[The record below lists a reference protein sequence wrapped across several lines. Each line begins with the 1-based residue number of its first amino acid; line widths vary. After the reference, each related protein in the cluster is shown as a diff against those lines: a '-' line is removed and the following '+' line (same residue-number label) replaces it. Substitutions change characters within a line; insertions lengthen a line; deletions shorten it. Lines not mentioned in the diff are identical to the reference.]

1 MQNKDALSGLF
12 WMIIGLGVCWGG
24 LDLELGTLHD
34 PGSGFIFFW
43 VGIIMIGLAA
53 AVFIKGIR
61 EKSPDTKLKAIF
73 AQVQWK
79 KVFFVFGALIAY
91 ALTFYHL
98 GFVLTTIFFLLFL
111 FKAIEPQRWSIA
123 IGGAIVSAL
132 TAYAVFHWWLGT
144 QLPQGILPL
153 G

>member
-24 LDLELGTLHD
+24 IDLELGTLHD

-79 KVFFVFGALIAY
+79 KVLFVFGALIAY

>member
-1 MQNKDALSGLF
+1 MQNKDVLSGIF

-24 LDLELGTLHD
+24 ADLEIGTLHD

-43 VGIIMIGLAA
+43 VGIIMVGLAA
-53 AVFIKGIR
+53 AIFIKGIR
-61 EKSPDTKLKAIF
+61 EKSTSAELRAIF

-79 KVFFVFGALIAY
+79 KVLFVLGGLTAY
-91 ALTFYHL
+91 ALTFAHL
-98 GFVLTTIFFLLFL
+98 GFLLTTIFFLVFL

-123 IGGAIVSAL
+123 IGGAIISAL

-144 QLPQGILPL
+144 QLPKGIFSL

>member
-12 WMIIGLGVCWGG
+12 WMLIGLGVCWGG
-24 LDLELGTLHD
+24 IDLELGTLHD

-79 KVFFVFGALIAY
+79 KVLFVFGALIAY

>member
-79 KVFFVFGALIAY
+79 KVLFVFGALIAY

>member
-1 MQNKDALSGLF
+1 MGNRDALSGLF
-12 WMIIGLGVCWGG
+12 WMAIGLGVCWGG
-24 LDLELGTLHD
+24 VDLELGTLHD

-53 AVFIKGIR
+53 AILIRGIR
-61 EKSPDTKLKAIF
+61 EKSPAAELRTIF
-73 AQVQWK
+73 AHVQWK
-79 KVFFVFGALIAY
+79 KVLFVLGALIAY

-98 GFVLTTIFFLLFL
+98 GFVLTTIFFLIFL

-123 IGGAIVSAL
+123 IGGAILSAL

>member
-1 MQNKDALSGLF
+1 MQNKDILSGIF

-24 LDLELGTLHD
+24 VDLEIGTLHD

-53 AVFIKGIR
+53 AVFIKGIG
-61 EKSPDTKLKAIF
+61 EKSDSAKLRTIF

-79 KVFFVFGALIAY
+79 KVLFVLGALTAY
-91 ALTFYHL
+91 ALTFAHL
-98 GFVLTTIFFLLFL
+98 GFLLTTIFFLIFL

-123 IGGAIVSAL
+123 IGGAIISAL

-144 QLPQGILPL
+144 QLPKGILLL

>member
-1 MQNKDALSGLF
+1 MPNKDMLSGIF

-24 LDLELGTLHD
+24 VDLEIGTLHD

-43 VGIIMIGLAA
+43 VGIIMVGLAA
-53 AVFIKGIR
+53 TVFIKGIG
-61 EKSPDTKLKAIF
+61 EKSASAKLRTIF
-73 AQVQWK
+73 AQVQWE
-79 KVFFVFGALIAY
+79 KVLFVLGALTAY
-91 ALTFYHL
+91 ALTFAHL
-98 GFVLTTIFFLLFL
+98 GFLLTTIFFLIFL

-123 IGGAIVSAL
+123 IGGAVISAL

-144 QLPQGILPL
+144 QLPKGILLL

>member
-1 MQNKDALSGLF
+1 MQNKDAVSGLF

-79 KVFFVFGALIAY
+79 KVLFVFGALIAY

>member
-1 MQNKDALSGLF
+1 MQHKDALSGLF
-12 WMIIGLGVCWGG
+12 WMAIGLGVCWGG
-24 LDLELGTLHD
+24 IDLELGTLHD

-61 EKSPDTKLKAIF
+61 EKSPGMELKAIF

-79 KVFFVFGALIAY
+79 KVLFVLGALIAY

-98 GFVLTTIFFLLFL
+98 GFVLTTIFFLIFL

-144 QLPQGILPL
+144 QLPKGILPL